1 MLFFSEMT
9 VDCQKLHKRLVPVA
23 AENRAVPI
31 MQMELSKRTI
41 FRSDIVT
48 PLERKC
54 RNVIFPSAGADVR
67 SKIWR
72 HGMTNKRPDADENL
86 RDGLESL
93 PEPLDL
99 VIARTAVP
107 HVETDDDLD
116 EALQETFPASDPPA
130 SFRTA

>member
-1 MLFFSEMT
+1 ML
-9 VDCQKLHKRLVPVA
+9 
-23 AENRAVPI
+23 
-31 MQMELSKRTI
+31 MELSKRPASQ
-41 FRSDIVT
+41 RDIVT
-48 PLERKC
+48 PLERNC
-54 RNVIFPSAGADVR
+54 REVIFPSGGAGAR

-99 VIARTAVP
+99 VIPRTAVP

-116 EALQETFPASDPPA
+116 EALRETFPASDPPG
-130 SFRTA
+130 SLRTA